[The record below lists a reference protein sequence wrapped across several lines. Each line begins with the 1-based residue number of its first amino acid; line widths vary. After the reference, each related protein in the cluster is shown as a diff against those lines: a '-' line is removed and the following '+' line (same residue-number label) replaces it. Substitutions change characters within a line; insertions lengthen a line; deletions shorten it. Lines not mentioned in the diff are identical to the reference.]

1 MTLARICAGG
11 PCPNKSHAI
20 FPTIHG
26 AQWTNQWD
34 GHPPPFQANHQLYAL
49 ALLEIARVLKPTGRS
64 FGRSNLWVGF
74 FGYQKNTFPF
84 RDVFKRQR
92 LGAVLITAA
101 TDSNDSAMKAAIA
114 AAELEMVRRLGWI
127 MGWGNECQKPWLL
140 WLVPFQNSRLS
151 MTLKNLH
158 NLPHLHSDTQCTL
171 HPSTYFFSTTFG
183 RSENPFL

>member
-1 MTLARICAGG
+1 MVLNGPTNGMGKNPTLSGKPPALCIGSLGDCQGVKAYREILWQV
-11 PCPNKSHAI
+11 KSLGQN
-20 FPTIHG
+20 FWSKKT
-26 AQWTNQWD
+26 
-34 GHPPPFQANHQLYAL
+34 
-49 ALLEIARVLKPTGRS
+49 RVSWR
-64 FGRSNLWVGF
+64 R
-74 FGYQKNTFPF
+74 Y
-84 RDVFKRQR
+84 VFKRQR

-151 MTLKNLH
+151 MTLKNFH

-171 HPSTYFFSTTFG
+171 HPSTYFFQQHLGAQKTLSCRPMSMRDGTVMNSG
-183 RSENPFL
+183 